1 MREFQKLLRF
11 YKPYHLMAVL
21 SLAILFL
28 IIFFD
33 LMIPRLIQRIVDLG
47 ITARDLDVVIQT
59 SLWMLGI
66 SVLNTIFVIIN
77 NYYSIVVAEGIG
89 KDMRE
94 ALMSKIQDFSHAD
107 LDRFSTGML
116 ITRVTSDVSTLQRLI
131 RVSLRIG
138 TRAPLIVLGSI
149 VMMFVTN
156 STLALWV
163 MPLFLLSL
171 GLIVYFSNRM
181 EPFFNKVKDQ
191 LDRLNTVLQE
201 NIAGALVV
209 KSFARSDSENQR
221 FAITN
226 DQYTRYSV
234 DVSRFVAAM
243 PSALTFLLNLGT
255 VVVIWIGGLE
265 SFSEKIT
272 IGQIMAFTNYMFVVL
287 HPLLLATELANVWA
301 NGAVSAKRVNEVLET
316 IPSVLPSPQPLPLPQ
331 KPIGRIVFENVS
343 FGYSAE
349 EESWVLEDVSLEA
362 QRGQTIAILGATGSG
377 KTSLI
382 HLLPRFHDVSLGRI
396 KIDDIDVRDLDQ
408 DELLSR
414 IAIVPQESILFTGT
428 IRENISFGAPEASL
442 DQVIAAAK
450 MAQAH
455 DFIMA
460 SSEGYDARVEERGRN
475 FSGGQKQRLAIARAL
490 VPDPDILLFDDST
503 SAVDVE
509 TENHIQ
515 NELKTTLP
523 DKINFIVAQRIS
535 TVLNADKIL
544 VLEYGKLAA
553 TGTHQELLDSCQ
565 IYREI
570 YDSQLGGGPNGLKK
584 DTIHGE

>member
-316 IPSVLPSPQPLPLPQ
+316 IPSVLPSPQPLPLPR

-490 VPDPDILLFDDST
+490 APNPDILLFDDST

-553 TGTHQELLDSCQ
+553 TGTHQELLGSCQ

>member
-11 YKPYHLMAVL
+11 YKPYHLMALL
-21 SLAILFL
+21 SMAILFL

-47 ITARDLDVVIQT
+47 IIARDLDAVIQT

-77 NYYSIVVAEGIG
+77 NYFSIAVAEGIG
-89 KDMRE
+89 KDMRA
-94 ALMSKIQDFSHAD
+94 ALMSKIQDFSHSD
-107 LDRFSTGML
+107 LDHFSTGML

-156 STLALWV
+156 TTLALWV
-163 MPLFLLSL
+163 MPLFLISL

-221 FAITN
+221 FAVTN

-234 DVSRFVAAM
+234 DVSRYVAGM

-255 VVVIWIGGLE
+255 VAVIWIGGIE
-265 SFSEKIT
+265 SFSDKIT

-316 IPSVLPSPQPLPLPQ
+316 IPSVLPSSQPLPLPR
-331 KPIGRIVFENVS
+331 KPIEEIVFKNVS
-343 FGYSAE
+343 FGYTDE
-349 EESWVLEDVSLEA
+349 EESLVLEDVSLEA
-362 QRGQTIAILGATGSG
+362 RRGQTIAILGATGSG

-382 HLLPRFHDVSLGRI
+382 HLVPRFYDISHGRI
-396 KIDDIDVRDLDQ
+396 EIDGVDVRDLDQ

-428 IRENISFGAPEASL
+428 IRENISFGAPGASME
-442 DQVIAAAK
+442 QVIAAAK

-455 DFIMA
+455 DFIMENA
-460 SSEGYDARVEERGRN
+460 EGYEGRVEERGRN

-490 VPDPDILLFDDST
+490 VTDPDILIFDDST

-515 NELKTTLP
+515 NALNMNLP
-523 DKINFIVAQRIS
+523 NKINFIVAQRIS

-553 TGTHQELLDSCQ
+553 TGTHQELLKSCQ

-570 YDSQLGGGPNGLKK
+570 YDSQLGGGLNGVRK
-584 DTIHGE
+584 DTNHGE

>member
-1 MREFQKLLRF
+1 MWDFKRLLRF
-11 YKPYHLMAVL
+11 YKPYNLMAL
-21 SLAILFL
+21 SSLAILL
-28 IIFFD
+28 VVIFFD
-33 LMIPRLIQRIVDLG
+33 LMIPRLIQRIVDQG
-47 ITARDLDVVIQT
+47 IIARDLNMVIQT
-59 SLWMLGI
+59 SIWMLTI
-66 SVLNTIFVIIN
+66 SLLNTVFVIIN
-77 NYYSIVVAEGIG
+77 NYLSIAVAEGIG
-89 KDMRE
+89 RDMRE
-94 ALMSKIQDFSHAD
+94 ALMRKIQDFSHAD

-116 ITRVTSDVSTLQRLI
+116 ITRVTSDISTLQRLI

-156 STLALWV
+156 TRLALWV

-171 GLIVYFSNRM
+171 VLILYFSNRM

-209 KSFARSDSENQR
+209 KSFARFDSENQR
-221 FAITN
+221 FKKTN

-243 PSALTFLLNLGT
+243 PSALTFLINLGT
-255 VVVIWIGGLE
+255 VAVIWVGGLE
-265 SFSEKIT
+265 SFSNEIT

-301 NGAVSAKRVNEVLET
+301 NGGASAKRVNEVLET
-316 IPSVLPSPQPLPLPQ
+316 TPSILPSDQPVPLPR
-331 KPIGRIVFENVS
+331 KPIEKIIFEKVS
-343 FGYSAE
+343 FGYNNE
-349 EESWVLEDVSLEA
+349 EDAIVLNEIDLEVC
-362 QRGQTIAILGATGSG
+362 RGQTIAILGATGSG
-377 KTSLI
+377 KTSLV
-382 HLLPRFHDVSLGRI
+382 HLVPRFYDVSSGRI
-396 KIDDIDVRDLDQ
+396 TIDGVDIRSLNPG
-408 DELLSR
+408 ELLSR
-414 IAIVPQESILFTGT
+414 IAIVPQESVLFSGS

-442 DQVIAAAK
+442 EMVVKAATLAR
-450 MAQAH
+450 AH

-460 SSEGYDARVEERGRN
+460 LPDGYESRVEQRGRN
-475 FSGGQKQRLAIARAL
+475 FSGGQKQRIAIARAL
-490 VPDPDILLFDDST
+490 ASNPDILIFDDST

-509 TENHIQ
+509 TENQIQ
-515 NELKTTLP
+515 NGLKETLP
-523 DKINFIVAQRIS
+523 NAINIIVAQRIS

-553 TGTHQELLDSCQ
+553 SGTHSELLRNSQ

-570 YDSQLGGGPNGLKK
+570 FDSQLGNGTHFSSKDGRLGG
-584 DTIHGE
+584 